1 MPFINPCL
9 SKKSLKLLQKGTDY
23 VGYSP
28 DLLDGYNIE
37 AVFIFKKTIKKN

>member
-37 AVFIFKKTIKKN
+37 AFGIHL

>member
-23 VGYSP
+23 VGYFRFTRW
-28 DLLDGYNIE
+28 L
-37 AVFIFKKTIKKN
+37 